1 MNRKITDSADE
12 NYVDESDDSLDDV
25 GIEAPEKTYKGPH
38 LTFPLKRADLD
49 LLINLFRKK
58 KVRCSLKCG
67 LVNPLYYVMLSKISL
82 SVQVA
87 CQVCCWNS

>member
-12 NYVDESDDSLDDV
+12 NYVDESDDSLDEV

-67 LVNPLYYVMLSKISL
+67 LVPI
-82 SVQVA
+82 
-87 CQVCCWNS
+87 CGFRIF